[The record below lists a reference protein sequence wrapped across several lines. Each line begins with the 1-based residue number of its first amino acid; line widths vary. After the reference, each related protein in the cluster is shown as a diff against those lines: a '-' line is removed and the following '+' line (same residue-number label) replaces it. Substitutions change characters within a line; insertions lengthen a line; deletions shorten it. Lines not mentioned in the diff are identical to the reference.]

1 VSLFFLAAVT
11 AALVYTSLGPK
22 AFRSESKLFIRL
34 GRENA
39 TLDPT
44 VTFGDAPA
52 VAIPQSRDNEIN
64 SVVEILR
71 SRVLFEEV
79 VDELGADVILNGDS
93 PATWAPPSVAP
104 AQESALRKWA
114 GNLGLV
120 TPLAARERAILKLP
134 KMVWVEAARKSDVI
148 RVTCDSPHPK
158 LSQAI
163 AAKLVEAY
171 LDRHVSLNRTPGARD
186 FFAEQSERLSRELA
200 SSEEVMRDLKNST
213 GVAAL
218 GTLRR
223 HLMDRVAR
231 LEDEALDSAAAL
243 AAAEAEVELLRE
255 KLADTSPT
263 QVQEKVS
270 GVGNEGADAMRDR
283 LFALEMTQQEL
294 HAKYTELHPE
304 VRHVREQIDAARK
317 ILDQEERTRTHVKL
331 GPSRPYEAI
340 QLALLS
346 QEPLLASLRAK
357 AEALDGQ
364 LAAER
369 SRLKTLNGHELQLAS
384 LQRAIDLED
393 ANYRKYAENLE
404 QANIDQALERER
416 MSNINI
422 VQPATFEPK
431 PVRPRLAINLAL
443 GVVVGLFG
451 GLGLALVA
459 DRADHSFHTPDDI
472 ERRLELP
479 VLASIP
485 RMEPELFVTNGKR

>member
-1 VSLFFLAAVT
+1 
-11 AALVYTSLGPK
+11 
-22 AFRSESKLFIRL
+22 
-34 GRENA
+34 
-39 TLDPT
+39 
-44 VTFGDAPA
+44 
-52 VAIPQSRDNEIN
+52 
-64 SVVEILR
+64 
-71 SRVLFEEV
+71 
-79 VDELGADVILNGDS
+79 
-93 PATWAPPSVAP
+93 
-104 AQESALRKWA
+104 
-114 GNLGLV
+114 
-120 TPLAARERAILKLP
+120 
-134 KMVWVEAARKSDVI
+134 
-148 RVTCDSPHPK
+148 
-158 LSQAI
+158 
-163 AAKLVEAY
+163 
-171 LDRHVSLNRTPGARD
+171 
-186 FFAEQSERLSRELA
+186 
-200 SSEEVMRDLKNST
+200 
-213 GVAAL
+213 
-218 GTLRR
+218 
-223 HLMDRVAR
+223 
-231 LEDEALDSAAAL
+231 
-243 AAAEAEVELLRE
+243 VELLRE

-485 RMEPELFVTNGKR
+485 RMEPELFATNGKR